1 MSKLTAKRIAY
12 LKGKIKH
19 FRVYK
24 LDGYK
29 NFFEDSK
36 YEVAYGLS
44 MSDAIKRLVRK
55 SNREDTVFIPLTY
68 IKFVSQD
75 YANFAIVPEG
85 AKSRK
90 EVKWIVRY
98 YI

>member
-24 LDGYK
+24 LNGWKD
-29 NFFEDSK
+29 FFESSK
-36 YEVAYGLS
+36 YEVAYGLN

-55 SNREDTVFIPLTY
+55 YNREDSPFTPWTY
-68 IKFVSQD
+68 LKFVSLN
-75 YANFAIVPEG
+75 YANYAIVPEG

-90 EVKWIVRY
+90 EVKWIIRY
-98 YI
+98 SV